1 MQLEA
6 KEADWRAEW
15 TARLEEERREL
26 ERQLAEEKAAR
37 AEAAEAAVAS
47 LADERRTWQ
56 QRIDVLLEKTRYL
69 LAEKERLDK
78 NIRQEVETQVQ
89 VKVQHRTRSLFL
101 LLYKTNEPFILDV
114 IIISLY
120 NCSSSMNR
128 NRSCG
133 PWVICFCVFFS
144 DFIFFFWLE
153 GDRAKVQQTT
163 KGDDVAPGRLRSPV
177 WRSADFTPRAG
188 KGKKA

>member
-1 MQLEA
+1 MEA

-133 PWVICFCVFFS
+133 P
-144 DFIFFFWLE
+144 
-153 GDRAKVQQTT
+153 
-163 KGDDVAPGRLRSPV
+163 
-177 WRSADFTPRAG
+177 
-188 KGKKA
+188 